1 MQTNIGMSLVR
12 LQKRAKRRQKKDGGR
27 EKKVRGENCEN
38 EAQLVARMNH
48 GCSLCEV
55 AGAYLDSSAISAA
68 WTCFLSANCEGK
80 RRVMMSWSRA
90 VGLYFLF
97 LKNWEEKRESSQP

>member
-12 LQKRAKRRQKKDGGR
+12 LQKRAKRRQRKDGGR
-27 EKKVRGENCEN
+27 EKKSGGRIVRMRRD
-38 EAQLVARMNH
+38 ARMN
-48 GCSLCEV
+48 GNSLYEV

-97 LKNWEEKRESSQP
+97 LKNWEEKCESDQP